1 MPKPWCL
8 FIPPYSIIGMLL
20 ILLGNGWTM
29 AFADSGNTGAFK
41 PASVPRQQ
49 AWQNLLLDLRKQPEL
64 QQLQQVNRFFNEH
77 IRYTEDAEL
86 WNVSDYWASPRET
99 LEQGAGDCE
108 DFALAKYFTLR
119 ELGVPTEH
127 LRLIYTTLAYNGQ
140 AHMVLAYWP
149 TVGSNVMILDNLNTE
164 VTPLTRRPDLHIQ
177 FAFDSKYVYKYERGN
192 LQAVSTAEILPFWH
206 ALLHRVESPRQ
217 SLAYLQHGGF

>member
-1 MPKPWCL
+1 MPKPWSL

-20 ILLGNGWTM
+20 ILLGSGWTM
-29 AFADSGNTGAFK
+29 AYADSGNTGALK
-41 PASVPRQQ
+41 PASVQRLQ
-49 AWQNLLLDLRKQPEL
+49 AWQSLLLDLRNQPEL

-127 LRLIYTTLAYNGQ
+127 LRLVYTTLAHNGQ
-140 AHMVLAYWP
+140 AHMVLALWP
-149 TVGSNVMILDNLNTE
+149 TPGHEALVLDNLD
-164 VTPLTRRPDLHIQ
+164 VDVKPLSQRQDLSVQ
-177 FAFDSKYVYKYERGN
+177 FAFDAQHIYRLERN
-192 LQAVSTAEILPFWH
+192 DLRPVAKADLLPTWH
-206 ALLHRVESPRQ
+206 ALLQAVPSAELT
-217 SLAYLQHGGF
+217 LAQLQP